1 MGNKRRIQLVTTLV
15 LLITIL
21 VITGCGESSA
31 QGPQVGKRAPDLTL
45 YDLNNKAVSL
55 SGLNG
60 QPVFI
65 NFWASW
71 CGPCQ
76 EEMPLIQSIYERQAG
91 QPQPAVILTINIG
104 ESPSTAENFIQEKG
118 LSFPVLLDIEQSV
131 AGDYNI
137 RSIPTTLFIDS
148 EGTIRE
154 IKIGA
159 FTSVVQIER
168 GLARLTQ

>member
-1 MGNKRRIQLVTTLV
+1 MAALV
-15 LLITIL
+15 LLVTIL

-31 QGPQVGKRAPDLTL
+31 QSPQIGKLSPGFTL
-45 YDLNNKAVSL
+45 YDLGDEAVSL
-55 SGLNG
+55 SELKGK
-60 QPVFI
+60 PVFI

-104 ESPSTAENFIQEKG
+104 ESLSTAENFMQEKG

-148 EGTIRE
+148 EGTTRE